1 MSDHSDSLL
10 ALLPPVIA
18 VTWVV
23 IDATMGLVAAERSIA
38 TAPLPVHIVGAN
50 QTTIAVETKPSR
62 ATVTICSPDGTVAAG
77 VVQSGGSRA
86 TLQRLC
92 RAGVKF
98 TGRMPH
104 N

>member
-1 MSDHSDSLL
+1 VSVRSDSLL

-18 VTWVV
+18 VSWV
-23 IDATMGLVAAERSIA
+23 ITDAAMGLVAAERSVA
-38 TAPLPVHIVGAN
+38 TAALPVHIVGTN
-50 QTTIAVETKPSR
+50 QTSIAVETKPSR

-77 VVQSGGSRA
+77 VVQKGGSQA

-92 RAGVKF
+92 RAGLKF
-98 TGRMPH
+98 TSRLPT

>member
-1 MSDHSDSLL
+1 MPARSESLL
-10 ALLPPVIA
+10 ALLPPIIA
-18 VTWVV
+18 VSWV
-23 IDATMGLVAAERSIA
+23 ITDAAMGLVAAERGVA

-50 QTTIAVETKPSR
+50 QSTIAVETKPSR
-62 ATVTICSPDGTVAAG
+62 ATVTICSPDGKVAAG

-92 RAGVKF
+92 RARLKITARV
-98 TGRMPH
+98 PH